1 MASNKATTVAAMALA
16 TGLTFGSLGTATAQA
31 IMPLQ
36 PAAPEVIT
44 VNGTVLRIVDAQSL
58 QAARDEIRGQL
69 GPLDEMQPV
78 EPGAGQ
84 YAAFLTSDITGQP
97 TLVWLDLSW
106 LHDHNI
112 EGYANLEENESV
124 QVRLQTQPGGGFL
137 AREYAELA
145 KGSMVNNTDWGV
157 QEEYTTRDDSI
168 NARTK
173 NGPDDDEARA
183 QYERRLEE
191 QEEDD

>member
-1 MASNKATTVAAMALA
+1 MRPTARNTLAAVALA
-16 TGLTFGSLGTATAQA
+16 TGLTFGSLGMAAAQVG
-31 IMPLQ
+31 MPPRQ
-36 PAAPEVIT
+36 VAPEIFT
-44 VNGTVLRIVDAQSL
+44 VNGTVLRIVDAQNL
-58 QAARDEIRGQL
+58 GAARDEIRGQL
-69 GPLDEMQPV
+69 GPLDEMQMGQA
-78 EPGAGQ
+78 GANQ
-84 YAAFLTSDITGQP
+84 YAAFLTSDVTGQP

-106 LHDHNI
+106 LHDHNV

-124 QVRLQTQPGGGFL
+124 QVRLQAQPEGSFL

-168 NARTK
+168 NARTQ

-191 QEEDD
+191 QEDDD